1 MTGQGARAPDDGS
14 APLDEY
20 GDAVPTARPHTDSV
34 TAVRVRA
41 RRPRTRTA
49 PPTPARGKT
58 DGPMTTHTETAT
70 PTGHPSRETSAS
82 HTNAAALPQAEGTTH
97 AANSTPT
104 RPHTPR
110 PTLRLLRHLLPYWR
124 RLLPAALA
132 SAGSDLAAAALMAT
146 AAWLITRAAEQP
158 PLASVSLAI
167 VAVRALALGRGALRY
182 TDRLLGH
189 DGVLRAV
196 AGFRTRVY
204 EALVPLAPA
213 GTPAFRSGD
222 LLTRLV
228 DDVDA
233 AQNLLLRVLIPIA
246 AACTVAATA
255 TGLATALLPE
265 AGALL
270 GPLLAVAGVL
280 VPALVLMLS
289 RHAGRAEKQTRAELA
304 ALTVDLTQ
312 GAADLAAYGARGR
325 VDERARSAS
334 ARIAGLERHKA
345 LTTALASA
353 VVLLLQGGATVGVTW
368 LAVRAHVDG
377 ALPATH
383 LTVLAVLAL
392 VSFEALTPLPAAA
405 RHLAEV
411 GASAHRLADVLD
423 TPPPV
428 ADPPTPTPLPA
439 TEPLGVDIT
448 DLRVRHR
455 PDGPPALDGV
465 SLRVPP
471 GRRVVLLGASGS
483 GKSTLIAALLR
494 FVPYE
499 AGSIRVGGRELSGCA
514 GADVRAVVT
523 GMTQD
528 AHVFHTTIRA
538 NLALARPDATEA
550 DLLDAVSRARL
561 LDWIES
567 LPNGWDT
574 LVGGDGATVSGGQRT
589 RLLLAR
595 ALLADPPV
603 LVLDEP
609 TEGLDPDTA
618 AAVLADILDATR
630 DRTTLLITHD
640 RSGLTAADQIVTL
653 DRGRVVPD

>member
-1 MTGQGARAPDDGS
+1 MTRHG
-14 APLDEY
+14 
-20 GDAVPTARPHTDSV
+20 TA
-34 TAVRVRA
+34 AA
-41 RRPRTRTA
+41 RTRA
-49 PPTPARGKT
+49 
-58 DGPMTTHTETAT
+58 
-70 PTGHPSRETSAS
+70 
-82 HTNAAALPQAEGTTH
+82 
-97 AANSTPT
+97 
-104 RPHTPR
+104 PR
-110 PTLRLLRHLLPYWR
+110 PTFRLLRHLLPYWR

-204 EALVPLAPA
+204 EGLVPLAPA

-233 AQNLLLRVLIPIA
+233 AQDLLLRVLIPVTAACAVTA
-246 AACTVAATA
+246 AATGTAA
-255 TGLATALLPE
+255 ALLPQ
-265 AGALL
+265 AGILL
-270 GPLLAVAGVL
+270 GLLLVVAGLL
-280 VPALVLMLS
+280 VPALVLTLA
-289 RHAGRAEKQTRAELA
+289 RRTGRAEKAARAELA
-304 ALTVDLTQ
+304 ALAVDLTQ

-325 VDERARSAS
+325 ADDRARRAS
-334 ARIAGLERHKA
+334 AEIAALERGKA
-345 LTTALASA
+345 LTTSLATA
-353 VVLLLQGGATVGVTW
+353 VVLLLQGGAAVGVTW
-368 LAVRAHVDG
+368 LALRAHAAG
-377 ALPATH
+377 SLPAVH

-405 RHLAEV
+405 HRLAEV
-411 GASAHRLADVLD
+411 RASARRLADILD

-428 ADPPTPTPLPA
+428 TDPADPAPLPA
-439 TEPLGVDIT
+439 DGPTGVEIT
-448 DLRVRHR
+448 GLRVRHH

-465 SLRVPP
+465 SLRLPP
-471 GRRVVLLGASGS
+471 GRRVALVGASGS
-483 GKSTLIAALLR
+483 GKSTLIAALMR

-499 AGSIRVGGRELSGCA
+499 AGSIRVGGHEMRELRDCA
-514 GADVRAVVT
+514 GTDARRAIT

-528 AHVFHTTIRA
+528 AHVFHTTIHA
-538 NLALARPDATEA
+538 NLLLARPDACEA
-550 DLLDAVSRARL
+550 ELREAARRARI

-567 LPNGWDT
+567 LPDRWDT
-574 LVGGDGATVSGGQRT
+574 LIGGDGSTMSGGQRQ

-618 AAVLADILDATR
+618 AAVLTDILDATR
-630 DRTTLLITHD
+630 GRTTLLVTHD
-640 RSGLTAADQIVTL
+640 HAALAAADRIVTL
-653 DRGRVVPD
+653 DRG

>member
-1 MTGQGARAPDDGS
+1 MTSPVGTAAP
-14 APLDEY
+14 AC
-20 GDAVPTARPHTDSV
+20 
-34 TAVRVRA
+34 
-41 RRPRTRTA
+41 
-49 PPTPARGKT
+49 ARG
-58 DGPMTTHTETAT
+58 
-70 PTGHPSRETSAS
+70 
-82 HTNAAALPQAEGTTH
+82 
-97 AANSTPT
+97 
-104 RPHTPR
+104 PR
-110 PTLRLLRHLLPYWR
+110 PTVRLLRHLLPHWR

-132 SAGSDLAAAALMAT
+132 AAGSELAAATLMAT

-182 TDRLLGH
+182 ADRLLGH

-233 AQNLLLRVLIPIA
+233 AQDLLLRVLIPVA
-246 AACTVAATA
+246 AAAAVALAATA
-255 TGLATALLPE
+255 TATVLLPQ
-265 AGALL
+265 AGILL
-270 GPLLAVAGVL
+270 GLLLAVAGFL
-280 VPALVLMLS
+280 VPALVLVVS
-289 RHAGRAEKQTRAELA
+289 GRAGRAEKTARAELA
-304 ALTVDLTQ
+304 ALTVDVTR

-325 VDERARSAS
+325 AHELVRDAS
-334 ARIAGLERHKA
+334 ARIAALERHRA
-345 LTTALASA
+345 LTTSLASA

-368 LAVRAHVDG
+368 VALGAHTAG
-377 ALPATH
+377 TLPAVH
-383 LTVLAVLAL
+383 LTVVAVLAL

-405 RHLAEV
+405 RSLV
-411 GASAHRLADVLD
+411 GVRSSARRLADLFD

-428 ADPPTPTPLPA
+428 ADPPAPVPLA
-439 TEPLGVDIT
+439 TGEPLGVDIT
-448 DLRVRHR
+448 GLRVRHR
-455 PDGPPALDGV
+455 PEGPPALDGV
-465 SLRVPP
+465 NLRLSP
-471 GRRVVLLGASGS
+471 GRRTVLLGASGS
-483 GKSTLIAALLR
+483 GKSTLIAALMR

-499 AGSIRVGGRELSGCA
+499 AGSVRVGGRELRDRS
-514 GADVRAVVT
+514 GADVRRAIT

-538 NLALARPDATEA
+538 NVLLARPDATDAELREA
-550 DLLDAVSRARL
+550 ARRARL

-567 LPNGWDT
+567 LPDRWDT
-574 LVGGDGATVSGGQRT
+574 LLGGDGSTMSGGQRQ

-609 TEGLDPDTA
+609 TEGLDPETA
-618 AAVLADILDATR
+618 AAVLADVLDATHG
-630 DRTTLLITHD
+630 RTTLLVTHEQAGLAAADRIVVLDGGRIRPVTPDTARDSRDGIT
-640 RSGLTAADQIVTL
+640 TAAL
-653 DRGRVVPD
+653 